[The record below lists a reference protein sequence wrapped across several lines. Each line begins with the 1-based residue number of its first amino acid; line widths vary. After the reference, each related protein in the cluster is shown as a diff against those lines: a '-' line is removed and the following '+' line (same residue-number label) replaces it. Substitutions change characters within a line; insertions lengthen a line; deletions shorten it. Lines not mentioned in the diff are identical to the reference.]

1 MIKNFIFDFGNV
13 LAEFYPEKLTA
24 PYVEDPDMRKQISEI
39 VFDRSFWDGLDDG
52 SVSDEDAR
60 AEIRKRISGDMQDV
74 AIKVYDNWIE
84 NLTPVPHMQKLV
96 EDIKKAGGKLFI
108 LSNISIGFA
117 EGYGKVK
124 WIKELF
130 SSFDGLVFS
139 GTINKVKPNKD
150 IFEYLLNKYNIKA
163 DETIFIDDSKK
174 NVLGAEDVGIK
185 GYLFDGDADKL
196 RKDIGI

>member
-1 MIKNFIFDFGNV
+1 MIENYIFDFGNV

-24 PYVEDPDMRKQISEI
+24 PFVKDPEMRKHISDI

-52 SVSDEDAR
+52 SVSDDDAR
-60 AEIRKRISGDMQDV
+60 EEIRKRISGEMQDV
-74 AIKVYDNWIE
+74 AILVFDNWIE
-84 NLTPVPHMQKLV
+84 SLTPVPHMQKLV
-96 EDIKKAGGKLFI
+96 EDIKKTGNKLFI

-117 EGYGKVK
+117 EGYSKVK
-124 WIKELF
+124 WIKEIF
-130 SSFDGLVFS
+130 DCFDGLVFS

-163 DETIFIDDSKK
+163 DETIFIDDSEK
-174 NVLGAEDVGIK
+174 NVAGAEKAGIK

-196 RKDIGI
+196 RKYLGL